1 MKIFFILFFLKF
13 SYEADFIKI
22 IPQKN
27 FEIIVAKGNIDLND
41 GKTFIK
47 GDSALIFRSYD
58 IDSGLIYG
66 NVNIKGEEIEIRCAR
81 AKYDFLKEEAEFFD
95 KVSVNTEDKIVLSD
109 YIKYF
114 VKTSFSIA
122 KGEIFIEDKKEGLK
136 VYCKEANYN
145 FKSKRGNLKNIERLE
160 ILSEDK
166 KITLYGNE
174 MEITSDT
181 LYLKK
186 DVKIESEKEKG
197 EGDTLI
203 YIQKEEIAYIKGN
216 PVFYFEKGSA
226 KGNEIEIKFKDKKI
240 EKGKIKGSSYIN
252 ILTEKEEKVII
263 NTSIIESFFDE
274 EGKIKILKGFEK
286 IDGVLFLNKI
296 KNEGNNKD

>member
-1 MKIFFILFFLKF
+1 MRILFILFFLKF
-13 SYEADFIKI
+13 SYEADFVKI

-27 FEIIVAKGNIDLND
+27 FEIIVARGNIDLND
-41 GKTFIK
+41 GKTFIR

-66 NVNIKGEEIEIRCAR
+66 NVNIKGEEIEINCGR
-81 AKYDFLKEEAEFFD
+81 AKYNFLKEEAEFFD
-95 KVSVNTEDKIVLSD
+95 KVSVNTEDKIVISD

-114 VKTSFSIA
+114 VKTSSSIA

-145 FKSKRGNLKNIERLE
+145 FKNKRGNLKNIERVE

-166 KITLYGNE
+166 KITLYGNK
-174 MEITSDT
+174 MEITPET
-181 LYLKK
+181 LYLNNE
-186 DVKIESEKEKG
+186 VKIESEKEKG

-203 YIQKEEIAYIKGN
+203 YIQKEEIGYLKGN
-216 PVFYFEKGSA
+216 PIFYFEKGSA
-226 KGNEIEIKFKDKKI
+226 KGDEIEIKFKDKKI
-240 EKGKIKGSSYIN
+240 ESGKIKGNSQIE

-286 IDGVLFLNKI
+286 INGILFLNKI
-296 KNEGNNKD
+296 KNE

>member
-1 MKIFFILFFLKF
+1 MRILFILFFLKF
-13 SYEADFIKI
+13 SYEADFVKI

-41 GKTFIK
+41 GKTFIR

-66 NVNIKGEEIEIRCAR
+66 NVNIKGEEIEINCGR
-81 AKYDFLKEEAEFFD
+81 AKYNFLKEEAEFFD
-95 KVSVNTEDKIVLSD
+95 KVSVNTEDKIVISD

-114 VKTSFSIA
+114 VKTSSSIA

-145 FKSKRGNLKNIERLE
+145 FKNKRGNLKNIERLE
-160 ILSEDK
+160 ISSEDK
-166 KITLYGNE
+166 KITLYGNK
-174 MEITSDT
+174 MEITPET
-181 LYLKK
+181 LYLNNE
-186 DVKIESEKEKG
+186 VKIESEKEKG

-203 YIQKEEIAYIKGN
+203 YIQKEEIGYLKGN
-216 PVFYFEKGSA
+216 PIFYFEKGSA
-226 KGNEIEIKFKDKKI
+226 KGDEIEIKFKDKKI
-240 EKGKIKGSSYIN
+240 ESGKIKGNSQIE

-286 IDGVLFLNKI
+286 INGILFLNKI
-296 KNEGNNKD
+296 KNE

>member
-1 MKIFFILFFLKF
+1 MRILFILFFLKF
-13 SYEADFIKI
+13 SYEADFVKI

-27 FEIIVAKGNIDLND
+27 FEIIVARGNIDLND
-41 GKTFIK
+41 GKTFIR

-66 NVNIKGEEIEIRCAR
+66 NVNIKGEEIEINCGR
-81 AKYDFLKEEAEFFD
+81 AKYNFLKEEAEFFD
-95 KVSVNTEDKIVLSD
+95 KVSVNTEDKIVISD

-114 VKTSFSIA
+114 VKTSSSIA

-145 FKSKRGNLKNIERLE
+145 FKNKRGNLKNIERLE

-166 KITLYGNE
+166 KITLYGNK
-174 MEITSDT
+174 MEITPET
-181 LYLKK
+181 LYLNNE
-186 DVKIESEKEKG
+186 VKIESEKEKG

-203 YIQKEEIAYIKGN
+203 YIQKEEIGYLKGN
-216 PVFYFEKGSA
+216 PIFYFEKGSA
-226 KGNEIEIKFKDKKI
+226 KGDEIEIKFKDKKI
-240 EKGKIKGSSYIN
+240 ESGKIKGNSQIE

-286 IDGVLFLNKI
+286 INGILFLNKI
-296 KNEGNNKD
+296 KNE

>member
-41 GKTFIK
+41 GKTYIK
-47 GDSALIFRSYD
+47 GDSALIFKSYD
-58 IDSGLIYG
+58 VDSGLIYG
-66 NVNIKGEEIEIRCAR
+66 NVNIKGEEIEINCER
-81 AKYDFLKEEAEFFD
+81 AKYNFLKEEAEFFD
-95 KVSVNTEDKIVLSD
+95 KVSVNTEDKIVISD

-145 FKSKRGNLKNIERLE
+145 FKSKRGNLKNIERIE

-174 MEITSDT
+174 MEITPDT

-216 PVFYFEKGSA
+216 PIFYFEKGNG
-226 KGNEIEIKFKDKKI
+226 KGNEIEIRFKDKKV
-240 EKGKIKGSSYIN
+240 ESGKIRGNSQIE

-286 IDGVLFLNKI
+286 IDGILFLNKI
-296 KNEGNNKD
+296 KNEGNIKD

>member
-1 MKIFFILFFLKF
+1 MRILFILFFLKF
-13 SYEADFIKI
+13 SYEADFVKI

-41 GKTFIK
+41 GKTFIR
-47 GDSALIFRSYD
+47 GDSALIFRRYD

-66 NVNIKGEEIEIRCAR
+66 NVNIKGEEIEINCGR
-81 AKYDFLKEEAEFFD
+81 AKYNFLKEEAEFFD
-95 KVSVNTEDKIVLSD
+95 KVSVNTEDKIVISD

-114 VKTSFSIA
+114 VKTSSSIA

-145 FKSKRGNLKNIERLE
+145 FKNKRGNLKNIERLE
-160 ILSEDK
+160 ISSEDK
-166 KITLYGNE
+166 KITLYGNK
-174 MEITSDT
+174 MEITPET
-181 LYLKK
+181 LYLNNE
-186 DVKIESEKEKG
+186 VKIESEKEKG

-203 YIQKEEIAYIKGN
+203 YIQKEEIGYLKGN
-216 PVFYFEKGSA
+216 PIFYFEKGSA
-226 KGNEIEIKFKDKKI
+226 KGDEIEIKFKDKKI
-240 EKGKIKGSSYIN
+240 ESGKIKGNSQIE

-286 IDGVLFLNKI
+286 INGILFLNKI
-296 KNEGNNKD
+296 KNE

>member
-1 MKIFFILFFLKF
+1 MKIFFILIFLKF
-13 SYEADFIKI
+13 SYEADFVKI

-41 GKTFIK
+41 GKTYIK
-47 GDSALIFRSYD
+47 GDSALIFKSYD
-58 IDSGLIYG
+58 VDSGLIYG
-66 NVNIKGEEIEIRCAR
+66 NVNIKGEEIEINCER
-81 AKYDFLKEEAEFFD
+81 AKYNFLKEEAEFFD
-95 KVSVNTEDKIVLSD
+95 KVSVNTEDKIVISD

-145 FKSKRGNLKNIERLE
+145 FKSKRGNLKNIERIE

-174 MEITSDT
+174 MEITPDT

-216 PVFYFEKGSA
+216 PIFYFEKGNG
-226 KGNEIEIKFKDKKI
+226 KGNEIEIRFKDKKV
-240 EKGKIKGSSYIN
+240 ESGKIRGNSQIE

-286 IDGVLFLNKI
+286 IDGILFLNKI
-296 KNEGNNKD
+296 KNEGNIKD

>member
-1 MKIFFILFFLKF
+1 MKIFLILFFLKF
-13 SYEADFIKI
+13 SYEADFVKI
-22 IPQKN
+22 IPEKN

-58 IDSGLIYG
+58 VDSGFIYG
-66 NVNIKGEEIEIRCAR
+66 NVNIKGEQIEINCRK
-81 AKYDFLKEEAEFFD
+81 AKYNFLKEEAEFFD
-95 KVSVNTEDKIVLSD
+95 KVCVNTEDKIVISD

-114 VKTSFSIA
+114 AKTSSSIA

-136 VYCKEANYN
+136 VYSKEANYN
-145 FKSKRGNLKNIERLE
+145 FKNKRGNLKNIERLE

-166 KITLYGNE
+166 KITICGDE
-174 MEITSDT
+174 MEITPET

-186 DVKIESEKEKG
+186 NVKIESEKEKG

-203 YIQKEEIAYIKGN
+203 YVQKEEIAYLKGN

-240 EKGKIKGSSYIN
+240 EKGKIIGFSQIE

-286 IDGVLFLNKI
+286 IDGTLFLNKI
-296 KNEGNNKD
+296 KNEGSDKD